1 MTVETVNGSLVK
13 NRIKNWENRDNVE
26 NLNLI
31 TGGNWYRTARNFSQ
45 INGLLKAELKN
56 DNGEWKEDIIR
67 APDYIV
73 ENQNGKFVKIKK

>member
-1 MTVETVNGSLVK
+1 
-13 NRIKNWENRDNVE
+13 
-26 NLNLI
+26 
-31 TGGNWYRTARNFSQ
+31 
-45 INGLLKAELKN
+45 LLKAELKN